1 MRPSRPYPERRPSV
15 VVYTCGSICAA
26 NTSPERRAVGH
37 VSLIIVITSSP
48 GPERSQAEHHPAE
61 HPVHP
66 VEQEEAKHD
75 LHAGPPLL
83 RCEPLLCQRIAPRIR
98 SLADPPREPLLCQ
111 HVELY

>member
-1 MRPSRPYPERRPSV
+1 MWPSRPYPERRPSV
-15 VVYTCGSICAA
+15 VVYTCGSRSAA
-26 NTSPERRAVGH
+26 NTSPERRAAGH

-48 GPERSQAEHHPAE
+48 GPGRSQAEHHLVE

-66 VEQEEAKHD
+66 VEQEEAEQD

-83 RCEPLLCQRIAPRIR
+83 RHEPLLRQLIAPRIR
-98 SLADPPREPLLCQ
+98 SLADPPREPLLHQ